1 MFRKV
6 FLFCAL
12 VLTMASGSAMA
23 AQKISVAS
31 DCTWPPMEFL
41 DENKQPIGF
50 SVDLLREMGKELGVE
65 FDIKNVP
72 WDGIFSGVA
81 AGKYQMVSSSTTITE
96 ERLKK
101 YLFSDPYYDVVQSV
115 VMPLGKNIASL
126 ADLKD
131 KKVGGQIGT
140 TGIFVMEKSK
150 AAPPSANTT
159 TWASP

>member
-65 FDIKNVP
+65 FDIKNVSRP
-72 WDGIFSGVA
+72 
-81 AGKYQMVSSSTTITE
+81 
-96 ERLKK
+96 
-101 YLFSDPYYDVVQSV
+101 
-115 VMPLGKNIASL
+115 
-126 ADLKD
+126 
-131 KKVGGQIGT
+131 
-140 TGIFVMEKSK
+140 
-150 AAPPSANTT
+150 ANTR
-159 TWASP
+159 WSPLPPRSPKSA